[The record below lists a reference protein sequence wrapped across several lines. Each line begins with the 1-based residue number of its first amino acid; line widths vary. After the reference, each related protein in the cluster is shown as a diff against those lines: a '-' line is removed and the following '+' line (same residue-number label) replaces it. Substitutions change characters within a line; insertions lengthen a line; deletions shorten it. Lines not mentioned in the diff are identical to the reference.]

1 MSVLKILLLES
12 VRLGRSCV
20 FVIRQRY
27 FFRRMGIEA
36 GRSVVLKEPGN
47 VSVGTKLMV
56 GDFSQIL
63 AQGPR
68 GAATIVIGNNVGI
81 GANVTLN
88 ADNGGEII
96 VGNDVRIGPYTL
108 LRASNHSFDDVTR
121 LIVQQGHK
129 SGSILIEDDVWVGGH
144 VSIVPDVKIGRG
156 SVIGAGS
163 VVTTDIPEYSVAV
176 GNPARVIGTR
186 NGG

>member
-1 MSVLKILLLES
+1 VIVLKFFVWES
-12 VRLGRSCV
+12 ARLIRSCA

-27 FFRRMGIEA
+27 FFRKMGIGT
-36 GRSVVLKEPGN
+36 GRGVVLKEPGN
-47 VSVGTKLMV
+47 VSVGAKFNV

-81 GANVTLN
+81 GAYVTLN
-88 ADNGGEII
+88 ADIGGKI
-96 VGNDVRIGPYTL
+96 VLGNDVRIGPYTL
-108 LRASNHSFDDVTR
+108 LRASNHSFDDVTQ
-121 LIVQQGHK
+121 LIVNQGHK
-129 SGSILIEDDVWVGGH
+129 PGSIIIEDDVWVGGH
-144 VSIVPDVKIGRG
+144 VSIVPDVKVGRG

-176 GNPARVIGTR
+176 GNPARVIRKRKDG
-186 NGG
+186 

>member
-1 MSVLKILLLES
+1 M
-12 VRLGRSCV
+12 

-27 FFRRMGIEA
+27 FIRRMRIES
-36 GRSVVLKEPGN
+36 GRRVVLKEPEN
-47 VSVGTKLMV
+47 VSVGAKLMV

-63 AQGPR
+63 AQGSP

-81 GANVTLN
+81 GANVMLN
-88 ADNGGEII
+88 ADNGGKI
-96 VGNDVRIGPYTL
+96 VIGNDVRIGPYTL
-108 LRASNHSFDDVTR
+108 LRASNHAFDDATR

-129 SGSILIEDDVWVGGH
+129 SGSIFIEDDVWIGGH
-144 VSIVPDVKIGRG
+144 VSIVPDVTVGRG

-176 GNPARVIGTR
+176 GNPARVIR
-186 NGG
+186 NRNDG